1 MFMVKEK
8 AFFTISSDL
17 LFKSIMMDEDI
28 RNYILKVCFDIHEEN
43 LKCSNV
49 ELAPENVKQKFTI
62 TDYKLENKDKIYVIE
77 MQNRCLHNMGERW
90 MYSITRVL
98 NNEIKLGEDIKEIR
112 EVSYLVIQN
121 YHDKEDDSYRVIG
134 DIYKSI
140 YTEKMR
146 IKVFDIPKELQ
157 SKVKERR
164 TLAKLFR
171 VKSLEELRRMKLN
184 NKIEE
189 KIRRKIEMYNA
200 EEELYHKMKEEENTM
215 GLIEEGMNNAKKL
228 GISIGRNEG
237 ISIGEKQGVKKNTKQ
252 LAKRM
257 LKEGAT
263 TDFVSKVTGLSKKVL
278 MTML

>member
-1 MFMVKEK
+1 
-8 AFFTISSDL
+8 
-17 LFKSIMMDEDI
+17 MMDEDI

-98 NNEIKLGEDIKEIR
+98 NNEVKPGEDIKKIR

-157 SKVKERR
+157 SKLKERR

-171 VKSLEELRRMKLN
+171 VKSLEELRKMKLN

-228 GISIGRNEG
+228 GISIGK
-237 ISIGEKQGVKKNTKQ
+237 S
-252 LAKRM
+252 
-257 LKEGAT
+257 KE
-263 TDFVSKVTGLSKKVL
+263 
-278 MTML
+278 

>member
-1 MFMVKEK
+1 
-8 AFFTISSDL
+8 
-17 LFKSIMMDEDI
+17 
-28 RNYILKVCFDIHEEN
+28 
-43 LKCSNV
+43 
-49 ELAPENVKQKFTI
+49 
-62 TDYKLENKDKIYVIE
+62 
-77 MQNRCLHNMGERW
+77 
-90 MYSITRVL
+90 
-98 NNEIKLGEDIKEIR
+98 
-112 EVSYLVIQN
+112 
-121 YHDKEDDSYRVIG
+121 
-134 DIYKSI
+134 
-140 YTEKMR
+140 
-146 IKVFDIPKELQ
+146 
-157 SKVKERR
+157 
-164 TLAKLFR
+164 
-171 VKSLEELRRMKLN
+171 MKLN

-252 LAKRM
+252 LDKRM

>member
-1 MFMVKEK
+1 MFMEKEK

-98 NNEIKLGEDIKEIR
+98 NNEVKPGEDIKKIR

-157 SKVKERR
+157 SKLKERR

-171 VKSLEELRRMKLN
+171 VKSLEELRKMKLN

-228 GISIGRNEG
+228 GISIGEKRG
-237 ISIGEKQGVKKNTKQ
+237 ISIGAKENTKQ

-257 LKEGAT
+257 LKEGLNA
-263 TDFVSKVTGLSKKVL
+263 DIVSKVTGLSKKVL